1 MVAGVE
7 GEAPDAYG
15 RARASR
21 RRRAPP
27 LTLPRAR
34 AGGFRRALRRPA
46 RLGFLVP
53 RFDSDSLR
61 ASSPPYLCMVV
72 GGFVQG
78 LATSAG
84 TMGWRPS
91 PRCLGSGQAPKATAC
106 NALFLPLSG
115 MNYIDLRGAYWGFW
129 DPMCWAC

>member
-1 MVAGVE
+1 VVAGVE

-34 AGGFRRALRRPA
+34 AGGFRRALHRPA

-53 RFDSDSLR
+53 HFDSDSLR
-61 ASSPPYLCMVV
+61 ARSIPYLCMGV
-72 GGFVQG
+72 GGFV
-78 LATSAG
+78 
-84 TMGWRPS
+84 
-91 PRCLGSGQAPKATAC
+91 
-106 NALFLPLSG
+106 
-115 MNYIDLRGAYWGFW
+115 
-129 DPMCWAC
+129 